1 MKTLATVMLFL
12 FIFVATSHADP
23 RDDVKINAVQSLQL
37 KQIGDRVVYS
47 VKVDVENA
55 GGRGNIFV
63 NVVGLNAAGF
73 QIALVP
79 VFGSFEENQT
89 RALTGQTLVNPENG
103 EIVTWQAG
111 SFGKSVAQ

>member
-1 MKTLATVMLFL
+1 MKLWICSIVLLLAST
-12 FIFVATSHADP
+12 AYADP
-23 RDDVKINAVQSLQL
+23 RDDVKINAVQGLQL
-37 KQIGDRVVYS
+37 KQLGNRAVYS